1 MSLIGPH
8 IQALLFDLD
17 GTLLDSVP
25 DLASALDA
33 TLADAGHAP
42 AGLALAA
49 AWVGNGARL
58 LVARALAHALGLASV
73 EQVPEPQLDHAL
85 ARFLEHYQ
93 QRLAVHS
100 QLYPGVAD
108 TLDKLRLC
116 GFKLAVVTNKPGR
129 FVPPLLAHFGIGRH
143 FQLVLGGDAL
153 PEKKPSPEPLL
164 HCARQ
169 FALSPEQ
176 CLMVGD
182 SRTDINAARAAGMPV
197 VCVSYGYN
205 HGRDVAEYAPDAV
218 IDGLAELL
226 G

>member
-1 MSLIGPH
+1 MTLIGPD

-25 DLASALDA
+25 DLAGAVDA
-33 TLADAGHAP
+33 MLEGLGHSP
-42 AGLALAA
+42 AGVERTA

-58 LVARALAHALGLASV
+58 LVARALAHADGLAG
-73 EQVPEPQLDHAL
+73 EGDVPETLLDRAQQD
-85 ARFLEHYQ
+85 FLRHYE

-100 QLYPGVAD
+100 TLYPAVAE

-116 GFKLAVVTNKPGR
+116 GFRLAVVTNKPGR

-164 HCARQ
+164 HCARH
-169 FALSPEQ
+169 FGLAPSQ

-182 SRTDINAARAAGMPV
+182 SRTDVAAARAAGMQV

-205 HGRDVAEYAPDAV
+205 HGGDVADCTPDAV
-218 IDGLAELL
+218 LNSLAELL